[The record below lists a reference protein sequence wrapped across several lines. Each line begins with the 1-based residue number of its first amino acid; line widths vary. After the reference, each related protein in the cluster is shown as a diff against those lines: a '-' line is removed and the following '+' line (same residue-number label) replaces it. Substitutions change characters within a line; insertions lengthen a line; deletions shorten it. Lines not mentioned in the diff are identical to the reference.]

1 MRVTMSSASW
11 RHARTPC
18 PPDRNGGPH
27 EVRTWLTLAFS
38 YQGVM
43 PWRHRAAA
51 ASDERATVS
60 PPPAETSTVVP
71 VADRSTGPVLPSGLQ
86 PVTAGA
92 LCHAGRTAYHAM
104 PSPLSP
110 VPD

>member
-1 MRVTMSSASW
+1 MMVMMSPASW
-11 RHARTPC
+11 RRARIPC
-18 PPDRNGGPH
+18 PPGRNGGPH

-51 ASDERATVS
+51 AGDEPATAS
-60 PPPAETSTVVP
+60 PPPAETSTVAL
-71 VADRSTGPVLPSGLQ
+71 VADRSTGPVLPSELQ

-92 LCHAGRTAYHAM
+92 LCHAGRTAYHAT
-104 PSPLSP
+104 PGPLSP